1 MTTRRKQLSQAYYP
15 TLGNRHKAARDR
27 GRPTG
32 HLMLPA
38 QGLHLLRKM
47 SLIGFVRQH
56 TT

>member
-27 GRPTG
+27 WRPTG